1 VIIRDM
7 LPRSINT
14 YHEWNVMI
22 YRVLPLSIVAL
33 LSSGCLICP
42 TEYTSTN
49 SCPEL
54 NRVIGVIGSQSEVE
68 DNADAAYHE
77 LFRLP
82 IEESPSAWLN
92 IINSRHVSD
101 RRKIHAFGAF
111 WRRMPRVPVS
121 LRTFVRATNTEGW
134 WSKDTLRTN
143 EVDSGTSLE
152 AYEESLQCG
161 IYSIEMPHCRATSDA
176 HYSVWIAVS
185 RRVSIEELVDCAHGH
200 GSGDLVIVAVA
211 VNIY

>member
-92 IINSRHVSD
+92 IINADTFPIGVRSMLSVP
-101 RRKIHAFGAF
+101 FGAECLAYLS
-111 WRRMPRVPVS
+111 RYVLLSVLRIQRAGGPR
-121 LRTFVRATNTEGW
+121 
-134 WSKDTLRTN
+134 TL
-143 EVDSGTSLE
+143 
-152 AYEESLQCG
+152 
-161 IYSIEMPHCRATSDA
+161 
-176 HYSVWIAVS
+176 
-185 RRVSIEELVDCAHGH
+185 
-200 GSGDLVIVAVA
+200 
-211 VNIY
+211 